1 MKSNCTEYKE
11 LGECIELIID
21 HRGKTPKKL
30 GSDWV
35 NVGIPTISANNVND
49 GKLVALDSIRYV
61 TQEVYKKWMR
71 EKVKQGDCF
80 LVSEGATLGECLYWD
95 NDYPVV
101 LGQRIF
107 CIRTSPKI
115 LYAKYFYAYMNS
127 AKFQADISGRATGS
141 SVSGLRQTEVLKLK
155 VKILPMDQQIFIG
168 DIYYQLN
175 KKIEINTKINQT
187 LEQIAQ
193 AIFKSWFVDF
203 EPVRAKIAAKQN
215 GQDPERAAIRAI
227 SGKTDEQ
234 LDQLSPDQLQQLAAT
249 AALFPDELVD
259 SELGEIPKGWKEK
272 KVSDWGDVVCGKTP
286 PKNDPSNYGGNI
298 PFIKI
303 PDMHGKVFATITSD
317 SLSTK
322 GSQSQKKKKISKGSV
337 CVSCIATV
345 GQIVIA
351 SGDSHTNQQINSI
364 VPSNM
369 AYTPYLYFSM
379 LEQNG
384 LLHDLASGGSATLNL
399 NTGNFSKIN
408 LVYPGEKLLVE
419 YSRLATPLLEAILEQ
434 DKQSQ
439 SLCEIREFLLP
450 KLLSGEI
457 GHSDE
462 VVA

>member
-1 MKSNCTEYKE
+1 MTSNAPSIKTRYSIRSIKSACGFTSGFAFKSSEFGNIGHPVIKIKNIQSGKVTTEDSQFVSEEIINERLSKF
-11 LGECIELIID
+11 LLNNRDVLIAMTGQGSVGRVGQLRIDSGERPVLNQRVGRFDPDEIGLNRDYLYYVISTKMYED
-21 HRGKTPKKL
+21 YFFMA
-30 GSDWV
+30 GSGSGQPNLDPDTILS
-35 NVGIPTISANNVND
+35 VGIP
-49 GKLVALDSIRYV
+49 
-61 TQEVYKKWMR
+61 
-71 EKVKQGDCF
+71 F
-80 LVSEGATLGECLYWD
+80 P
-95 NDYPVV
+95 DYEDQ
-101 LGQRIF
+101 LEIAKIF
-107 CIRTSPKI
+107 
-115 LYAKYFYAYMNS
+115 
-127 AKFQADISGRATGS
+127 RA
-141 SVSGLRQTEVLKLK
+141 
-155 VKILPMDQQIFIG
+155 ID
-168 DIYYQLN
+168 D
-175 KKIEINTKINQT
+175 KIELNRQINQT

-249 AALFPDELVD
+249 ATLFPDELVD

-379 LEQNG
+379 LG
-384 LLHDLASGGSATLNL
+384 VCRT
-399 NTGNFSKIN
+399 
-408 LVYPGEKLLVE
+408 
-419 YSRLATPLLEAILEQ
+419 
-434 DKQSQ
+434 
-439 SLCEIREFLLP
+439 
-450 KLLSGEI
+450 
-457 GHSDE
+457 
-462 VVA
+462 